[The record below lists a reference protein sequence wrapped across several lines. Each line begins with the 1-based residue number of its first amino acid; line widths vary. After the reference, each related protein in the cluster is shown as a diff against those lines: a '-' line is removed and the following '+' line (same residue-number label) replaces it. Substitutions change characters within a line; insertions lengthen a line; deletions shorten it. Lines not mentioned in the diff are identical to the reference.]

1 MHPEDDGPVDPDNM
15 PARSRLFLVV
25 PKAADAA
32 AIEVS
37 TYASWVKSTASFTSL
52 IPALL
57 RVIYP
62 LSFYQRHAG

>member
-37 TYASWVKSTASFTSL
+37 TSASWVKSTASFTSL
-52 IPALL
+52 IPILL
-57 RVIYP
+57 WFRSP
-62 LSFYQRHAG
+62 LNCYQRHAG

>member
-37 TYASWVKSTASFTSL
+37 TSASWVKSTASFTSL
-52 IPALL
+52 ITALL